1 MEESL
6 RIDKWLWAAR
16 FYKTRSMAT
25 SAVDGGRVH
34 VNGHRIKASYRVKIS
49 DVVALSRQGC
59 KQEVVVCAINDQ
71 RRPAS
76 EAQQLYRESEESIAQ
91 RELLAAQRKI
101 LNQGLPRTARK
112 PNKHERKEIRKILG
126 KSQG

>member
-25 SAVDGGRVH
+25 NAVEGGRVH
-34 VNGHRIKASYRVKIS
+34 VNGRRIKASYRVKVS
-49 DVVALSRQGC
+49 DVVTLSRQSC
-59 KQEVVVCAINDQ
+59 KQEVVVCSINKQ

-76 EAQQLYRESEESIAQ
+76 EAQQLYQESDESIAQ
-91 RELLAAQRKI
+91 RELYAAQRKI

-112 PNKHERKEIRKILG
+112 PNKHERKKIRKMMG
-126 KSQG
+126 KSKG